1 MTTKL
6 PAFVLAA
13 LLLVPATAA
22 ADATF
27 FYGRQ
32 TSDNDKSS
40 TRGFALGVSMAIVGF
55 EFEYA
60 NVKGDETLLRP
71 SLKTTSGNVLL
82 QTIGIPNQFYFT
94 TGGGYYQEELGK
106 RRGESLPVE
115 HWGRCEATHQGPL
128 RVRVDYRIFS
138 LKGSPRDKTQ
148 HRSLCR
154 GQSVR
159 SETD

>member
-6 PAFVLAA
+6 PALVLAA

-32 TSDNDKSS
+32 NSDNDKSS
-40 TRGFALGVSMAIVGF
+40 TRGFALGISMAIVGF

-82 QTIGIPNQFYFT
+82 QTIGIPIQFYFT
-94 TGGGYYQEELGK
+94 TGGGYYNEELGTDEEK
-106 RRGESLPVE
+106 AFLWNTGGGAKLPIK
-115 HWGRCEATHQGPL
+115 GPL

-148 HRSLCR
+148 HRLYAGANLSF
-154 GQSVR
+154 
-159 SETD
+159 

>member
-13 LLLVPATAA
+13 LLLIPATAA

-32 TSDNDKSS
+32 TAADDKSS
-40 TRGFALGVSMAIVGF
+40 TRGFAVGVSLAIVGF

-60 NVKGDETLLRP
+60 NIKEDQTLLRP

-82 QTIGIPNQFYFT
+82 QTVGIPIQFYFT
-94 TGGGYYQEELGK
+94 TGGGYYMEELGNDEEK
-106 RRGESLPVE
+106 AFLWNTGGGAKLPI
-115 HWGRCEATHQGPL
+115 AGPL
-128 RVRVDYRIFS
+128 RARVDYRIFN

-148 HRSLCR
+148 HRLYAGANLSF
-154 GQSVR
+154 
-159 SETD
+159 